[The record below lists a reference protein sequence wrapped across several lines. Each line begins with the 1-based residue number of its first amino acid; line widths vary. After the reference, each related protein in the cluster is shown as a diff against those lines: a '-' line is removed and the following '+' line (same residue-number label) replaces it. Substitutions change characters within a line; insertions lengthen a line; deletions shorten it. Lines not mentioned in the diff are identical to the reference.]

1 MWLTR
6 AHSLRFR
13 LIGLGLL
20 INLLIVG
27 MISLVTLDAV
37 HEVARNDL
45 GKQLG
50 TLDRQ
55 ASAALTRPA
64 AEHDLNTLYW
74 QVEHFSHYPD
84 VVYLAVRDRDGRV
97 LAGGGWAPG
106 KLAPEPD
113 RVDRFWLFAPRD
125 QVFHHRL
132 ELQVGGQTV
141 GEVVYGLSMAD
152 ARDALSRAMGWCALV
167 GLFSVV
173 TLFGLQ
179 WLLGAWLMRPLRRLG
194 RAARAIADGQ
204 YDVTMPEPGHDEIGQ
219 LTDHFQH
226 MRDALRQQIGEIQ
239 SQKNMLHAI
248 ADYAYAWELWINPA
262 GKLFWTSTASER
274 VIGYTREECMAM
286 PSVLETIAHDEDRAR
301 LRHALDHAIEAR
313 TSGQGFEFRAC
324 HQRGHWLW
332 LTVNWHPIYNTL
344 GGYQGCRLSV
354 MDSSESKHNQLALDK
369 AFADLQA
376 LQQLSEVHLRQAER
390 ERARLKALFSALS
403 IGMVFTD
410 RTHRIIYAN
419 PMFSRLLSLP
429 APDALLGEDLSQL
442 TPALFVMPE
451 HSVHGEEEAPR
462 NELKL
467 DDKRVLAFQ
476 HIDVHDDEHGSLWI
490 FEDVTAER
498 ATAEQLIF
506 LAERDT
512 LTGVYNRRR
521 FDTELERMVKR
532 ADRREQPM
540 ALVIFDLN
548 DFKIINDSHGHA
560 AGDQVLIDI
569 ARTVK
574 KTVRQNEVFCRL
586 GGDEFAVLMP
596 EASAY
601 DASMLSRRI
610 EQQVT
615 ALDFEFDGVKR
626 RVSASLGIAVYPS
639 HANDAQTLVAAADA
653 AMYQA
658 KKQDKRGCW
667 VVFDSSMKLDA
678 SQLLHTHDYPNQ
690 PQRLEPTVFAD
701 TGHDDAQPSMIDELF
716 G

>member
-286 PSVLETIAHDEDRAR
+286 PSVLDNIAHPEDRTR
-301 LRHALDHAIEAR
+301 LQHALNHAIEAR
-313 TSGQGFEFRAC
+313 TSGQGFEFRAN

-332 LTVNWHPIYNTL
+332 LVANWHPIYAPWA
-344 GGYQGCRLSV
+344 RI
-354 MDSSESKHNQLALDK
+354 
-369 AFADLQA
+369 
-376 LQQLSEVHLRQAER
+376 
-390 ERARLKALFSALS
+390 RA
-403 IGMVFTD
+403 V
-410 RTHRIIYAN
+410 
-419 PMFSRLLSLP
+419 
-429 APDALLGEDLSQL
+429 
-442 TPALFVMPE
+442 
-451 HSVHGEEEAPR
+451 
-462 NELKL
+462 
-467 DDKRVLAFQ
+467 
-476 HIDVHDDEHGSLWI
+476 
-490 FEDVTAER
+490 
-498 ATAEQLIF
+498 
-506 LAERDT
+506 
-512 LTGVYNRRR
+512 
-521 FDTELERMVKR
+521 
-532 ADRREQPM
+532 
-540 ALVIFDLN
+540 
-548 DFKIINDSHGHA
+548 
-560 AGDQVLIDI
+560 
-569 ARTVK
+569 
-574 KTVRQNEVFCRL
+574 
-586 GGDEFAVLMP
+586 
-596 EASAY
+596 ASA
-601 DASMLSRRI
+601 
-610 EQQVT
+610 
-615 ALDFEFDGVKR
+615 
-626 RVSASLGIAVYPS
+626 
-639 HANDAQTLVAAADA
+639 
-653 AMYQA
+653 
-658 KKQDKRGCW
+658 
-667 VVFDSSMKLDA
+667 
-678 SQLLHTHDYPNQ
+678 
-690 PQRLEPTVFAD
+690 
-701 TGHDDAQPSMIDELF
+701 
-716 G
+716 